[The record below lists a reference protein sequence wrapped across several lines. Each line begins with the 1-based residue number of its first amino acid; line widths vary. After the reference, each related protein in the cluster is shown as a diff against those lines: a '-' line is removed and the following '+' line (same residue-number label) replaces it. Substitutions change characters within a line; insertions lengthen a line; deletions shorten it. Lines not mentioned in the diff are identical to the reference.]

1 MKKCINGK
9 MIEITPEEIAQ
20 RELEQEQAERLE
32 WLNISY
38 GEAVDREFRKKYL
51 QRDVEAIINN
61 YLSDPNN
68 AEYVRE
74 FQEMQAY
81 REECKAYVKAMF
93 AKHGRTE
100 VVNETYE

>member
-1 MKKCINGK
+1 MRILDGNVYRDL
-9 MIEITPEEIAQ
+9 TQEEIKQ
-20 RELEQEQAERLE
+20 RQAEAEEAERLE

-61 YLSDPNN
+61 YLYDPNN

-74 FQEMQAY
+74 FNEMQAY
-81 REECKAYVKAMF
+81 REECKAYVKEMF
-93 AKHGRTE
+93 AKYGR
-100 VVNETYE
+100 VI

>member
-1 MKKCINGK
+1 MKKSIDGIIYEMN
-9 MIEITPEEIAQ
+9 EEEIAEIAKMQ
-20 RELEQEQAERLE
+20 ADAEEAERLE
-32 WLNISY
+32 WLHISY

-74 FQEMQAY
+74 FNEMQAY

-93 AKHGRTE
+93 AKYGRM
-100 VVNETYE
+100 VASNE

>member
-1 MKKCINGK
+1 MKHYINING
-9 MIEITPEEIAQ
+9 IVRELTPEEIARMNAQ
-20 RELEQEQAERLE
+20 AEAAERLE

-74 FQEMQAY
+74 FNEMQAY
-81 REECKAYVKAMF
+81 REQCKAYVKEMF
-93 AKHGRTE
+93 AKYGRT
-100 VVNETYE
+100 VETDG

>member
-1 MKKCINGK
+1 MDKVCENGICRE
-9 MIEITPEEIAQ
+9 MTPEEIAK
-20 RELEQEQAERLE
+20 LQADAEEAGRLE

-74 FQEMQAY
+74 FNEMQAY
-81 REECKAYVKAMF
+81 REECKAYVKMMF
-93 AKHGRTE
+93 AKYGRS
-100 VVNETYE
+100 V

>member
-74 FQEMQAY
+74 FNEMQAY
-81 REECKAYVKAMF
+81 REECKAYVKQMF
-93 AKHGRTE
+93 AKYGRS
-100 VVNETYE
+100 V

>member
-1 MKKCINGK
+1 MRKFDGTAYRD
-9 MIEITPEEIAQ
+9 MTTEEIAKMQ
-20 RELEQEQAERLE
+20 AYAEEAERLE

-61 YLSDPNN
+61 FLAEPSD

-74 FQEMQAY
+74 FDEM
-81 REECKAYVKAMF
+81 
-93 AKHGRTE
+93 
-100 VVNETYE
+100 

>member
-1 MKKCINGK
+1 MKHYINING
-9 MIEITPEEIAQ
+9 IVRELTSDEITDRQADAEET
-20 RELEQEQAERLE
+20 ERLE

-74 FQEMQAY
+74 FNEMQAY
-81 REECKAYVKAMF
+81 REQCKAYVKEMF
-93 AKHGRTE
+93 AKYGRT
-100 VVNETYE
+100 VETDG